1 MARRKI
7 LLVDD
12 DESVLDFLQAKLGAR
27 YELVSTNAPENVLEL
42 ARSQQP
48 QLILCDVDMPEMDG
62 GDLSGALFADAEL
75 RDIPVLFLTALAS
88 PQDLQRLAG
97 QLGGRPAV
105 SKSEP
110 VDQLVARIEAL
121 LAR

>member
-12 DESVLDFLQAKLGAR
+12 DEAVLDFLQAKLGAR
-27 YELVSTNAPENVLEL
+27 YDLVSTNAPENVLEL

-48 QLILCDVDMPEMDG
+48 QLILCDVDMPEVDG

-88 PQDLQRLAG
+88 PQDLKRLAG

>member
-1 MARRKI
+1 MIA
-7 LLVDD
+7 
-12 DESVLDFLQAKLGAR
+12 
-27 YELVSTNAPENVLEL
+27 
-42 ARSQQP
+42 
-48 QLILCDVDMPEMDG
+48 DVDRRAGGSAAGGEDG
-62 GDLSGALFADAEL
+62 GDLSSALFADAEL

-88 PQDLQRLAG
+88 PQDLKRLAG